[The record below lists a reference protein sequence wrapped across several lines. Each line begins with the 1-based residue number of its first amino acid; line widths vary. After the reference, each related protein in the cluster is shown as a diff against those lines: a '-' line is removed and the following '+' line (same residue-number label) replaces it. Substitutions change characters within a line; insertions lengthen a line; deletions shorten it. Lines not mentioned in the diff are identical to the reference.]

1 MARNTALY
9 FRLVEGKN
17 LPAKD
22 VSGTSDPYCIVKV
35 DNEVVARTATVWK
48 DLNPFWGEEFTLHL
62 PLGFHTLS
70 FYVMDEDTIGH
81 DDVIGKISLSK
92 EYIAAQPRGIDSW
105 IHLSRVN
112 PDEEVQ
118 GEIYLEL
125 HIMLD
130 QHKSTL
136 HCHVLEARDLAPRD
150 ISGTSDPFVRIFCNN
165 QTLETSVIKRT
176 RFPRWNEVL
185 EFNLRGIEELEPG
198 DQVINVEVWDWDMVG
213 KNDFLGRV
221 CFPLEPLHRN
231 PAVTG
236 WFRLLPFGNTEEEN
250 GGKLGSLRV
259 KVNLSEERIL
269 PSVYYQNLIHLLVE
283 SVQSPDQEDS
293 SFLDLLEEMSS
304 AESRQEVAL
313 KLVKIFLGQGLAVTF
328 LDKLNMREVNRT
340 ADPNTLFRSNSLA
353 SKSME
358 QYMKIVGMPF
368 LHEVLRP
375 IISRIFEE
383 KKYVELDPC
392 KIDQSRSRRIS
403 FKGSVSEQQI
413 RESSVE
419 SMRGYLSDII
429 DAILGSGEQCP
440 PGMRLCFKQLHK
452 RVEERFPG
460 ATNQDVKYAAISGF
474 LFLRFFAPAILTPKL
489 FHLREHHA
497 DPRTARTLLLLAK
510 AVQSIGNLGQ
520 QIGHGKEQWMS
531 PLHPLIQQS
540 VGRLRDY
547 LDKLIDMESDVEC
560 GHTSRTLF
568 HPSVTIKE
576 GFLHKRKAEAV
587 NLVTRFT
594 FKKRYFWLSSQTFS
608 YSKSPDWQVR
618 SSIPIHRIC
627 AVERVDEN
635 AFQQPNMMQI
645 ITQDSEAQGGHIMY
659 IQCKNV
665 NELNQWL
672 SALRKVSLCNQRL
685 LPTYHPG
692 AYRNAHWTCC
702 LQNERA
708 VRGCSRTHLAVTLGD
723 WSDPL
728 DPDAEAQ
735 VLFRHL
741 LSVKDILRNNYLEV
755 AECAAVG
762 KPEPIGHNSKTLEG
776 STPSSPARRLL
787 SVIEDL
793 QKAHQAFERKEREE
807 TPNHSQCI

>member
-35 DNEVVARTATVWK
+35 DNEVVARTATVWR

-70 FYVMDEDTIGH
+70 FYVIDEDTIGH

-92 EYIAAQPRGIDSW
+92 EYIASQPRGIDSW
-105 IHLSRVN
+105 INLSRVD

-125 HIMLD
+125 HIMQN

-176 RFPRWNEVL
+176 RFPRWNEML
-185 EFNLRGIEELEPG
+185 EFDLRGIEEAEPG
-198 DQVINVEVWDWDMVG
+198 DQLISIEVWDWDMVG

-221 CFPLEPLHRN
+221 WFPLDLLHRS

-236 WFRLLPFGNTEEEN
+236 WFRLLPFGNTEEES
-250 GGKLGSLRV
+250 GGMLGSLRV
-259 KVNLSEERIL
+259 KVSLSEERIL
-269 PSVYYQNLIHLLVE
+269 PSVYYQTLIQLLVE
-283 SVQSPDQEDS
+283 SVQSPDQGDGS
-293 SFLDLLEEMSS
+293 LLALLEEMCCT
-304 AESRQEVAL
+304 ESRQEVAV

-340 ADPNTLFRSNSLA
+340 GDPNTLFRSNSLA

-375 IISRIFEE
+375 VISRIFEE
-383 KKYVELDPC
+383 KRYVELDPC
-392 KIDQSRSRRIS
+392 KIDLNRSRRIS
-403 FKGSVSEQQI
+403 FKGSVSEQQV
-413 RESSVE
+413 RESSLE
-419 SMRGYLSDII
+419 SLRGYLGDIM
-429 DAILGSGEQCP
+429 DAILGSVEQCP

-452 RVEERFPG
+452 RVEENFPG
-460 ATNQDVKYAAISGF
+460 PAEQDVKYAAISGF

-489 FHLREHHA
+489 FHLREQHA

-520 QIGHGKEQWMS
+520 QLGYGKEQWMA
-531 PLHPLIQQS
+531 PLHPFIQQS
-540 VGRLRDY
+540 VGRVRDF
-547 LDKLIDMESDVEC
+547 LDRLIDMESEAEC
-560 GHTSRTLF
+560 GQLSRTPF
-568 HPSVTIKE
+568 HPSITIKE

-594 FKKRYFWLSSQTFS
+594 FKKRYFWLSSQTLS

-618 SSIPIHRIC
+618 SSIPVHRIC

-635 AFQQPNMMQI
+635 AFQHPTMMQI
-645 ITQDSEAQGGHIMY
+645 ISQDSEAQGHIMY
-659 IQCKNV
+659 MQCKNV

-692 AYRNAHWTCC
+692 AYRSAHWTCC
-702 LQNERA
+702 LQPDRA

-735 VLFRHL
+735 VLYRHL
-741 LSVKDILRNNYLEV
+741 LLAKDLLRNKSLLGIEGGV
-755 AECAAVG
+755 PR
-762 KPEPIGHNSKTLEG
+762 KPEVTGHCEKPFEG
-776 STPSSPARRLL
+776 ALVSSSERRLL

-793 QKAHQAFERKEREE
+793 ERAHQAFERREREE
-807 TPNHSQCI
+807 APNHSHCA

>member
-1 MARNTALY
+1 
-9 FRLVEGKN
+9 
-17 LPAKD
+17 
-22 VSGTSDPYCIVKV
+22 
-35 DNEVVARTATVWK
+35 
-48 DLNPFWGEEFTLHL
+48 
-62 PLGFHTLS
+62 
-70 FYVMDEDTIGH
+70 MDEDTIGH
-81 DDVIGKISLSK
+81 DDVIGKISLTK
-92 EYIAAQPRGIDSW
+92 EYIASQLRGIDSW
-105 IHLSRVN
+105 LNLSRVD

-125 HIMLD
+125 HIMKD
-130 QHKSTL
+130 QHRSNL

-185 EFNLRGIEELEPG
+185 EFDLRGIEELDPG
-198 DQVINVEVWDWDMVG
+198 DQVISIEVWDWDMVG

-221 CFPLEPLHRN
+221 WFPIEPLQKS

-236 WFRLLPFGNTEEEN
+236 WFRLLPFGNAEEEN
-250 GGKLGSLRV
+250 GGKLGSLRI

-269 PSVYYQNLIHLLVE
+269 PSVYYQTLIHLLVE
-283 SVQSPDQEDS
+283 SVQSPDQGDCS
-293 SFLDLLEEMSS
+293 LLALLEEMCS
-304 AESRQEVAL
+304 AESRQEVAV

-328 LDKLNMREVNRT
+328 LDKLNQREVNRT
-340 ADPNTLFRSNSLA
+340 GDPNTLFRSNSLA
-353 SKSME
+353 SKAME

-368 LHEVLRP
+368 LHEILRP
-375 IISRIFEE
+375 IITRIFEE

-392 KIDQSRSRRIS
+392 KIDMNRSRRIS

-413 RESSVE
+413 QESSLE
-419 SMRGYLSDII
+419 SLRGYLSDII
-429 DAILGSGEQCP
+429 DAILGSVEQCP
-440 PGMRLCFKQLHK
+440 PGMRHCFKQLHK

-460 ATNQDVKYAAISGF
+460 PAYQDVKYAAISGF

-497 DPRTARTLLLLAK
+497 DPRTARTLLLIAK

-520 QIGHGKEQWMS
+520 QLGYGKEQWMS
-531 PLHPLIQQS
+531 PLHPFIQQS
-540 VGRLRDY
+540 VGRLRDF
-547 LDKLIDMESDVEC
+547 LDRLIDMESETEC
-560 GHTSRTLF
+560 GQISRTLF

-594 FKKRYFWLSSQTFS
+594 FKKRYFWLSSQTLS

-618 SSIPIHRIC
+618 SSIPVHRIC

-635 AFQQPNMMQI
+635 AFQQTNMMQI
-645 ITQDSEAQGGHIMY
+645 ISQDSEAQGGRIMY

-702 LQNERA
+702 LQPDRT

-735 VLFRHL
+735 VLYRHL
-741 LSVKDILRNNYLEV
+741 LLSKDTLRTKYMEITANTDKQERKGHCERGIEGASVSL
-755 AECAAVG
+755 
-762 KPEPIGHNSKTLEG
+762 
-776 STPSSPARRLL
+776 PARRLML
-787 SVIEDL
+787 AIEDL
-793 QKAHQAFERKEREE
+793 ERTHQAFEKRERED
-807 TPNHSQCI
+807 TPVHSHCT

>member
-35 DNEVVARTATVWK
+35 DNEAVARTATVWR

-81 DDVIGKISLSK
+81 DDVIGKISLTK
-92 EYIAAQPRGIDSW
+92 EYIASQPRGIDSW
-105 IHLSRVN
+105 INLSCVD

-125 HIMLD
+125 HIMQD
-130 QHKSTL
+130 QHRSTL

-165 QTLETSVIKRT
+165 QTSETMVIKRT

-185 EFNLRGIEELEPG
+185 EFDLRGIEELDPV
-198 DQVINVEVWDWDMVG
+198 DQIISIEVWDWDMVG

-221 CFPLEPLHRN
+221 WFPLEPLQKS
-231 PAVTG
+231 PAITG
-236 WFRLLPFGNTEEEN
+236 WFRLLPFGNSEEEN

-269 PSVYYQNLIHLLVE
+269 PSVYYQTLIQLLVE
-283 SVQSPDQEDS
+283 SIQSPDQGDS
-293 SFLDLLEEMSS
+293 SLLSLLEEICS
-304 AESRQEVAL
+304 AESRQEVAV

-328 LDKLNMREVNRT
+328 LDKLNMREVNWT
-340 ADPNTLFRSNSLA
+340 GDPNTLFRSNSLA

-358 QYMKIVGMPF
+358 QYMKIVGMPY

-375 IISRIFEE
+375 IITRIFEE
-383 KKYVELDPC
+383 KRYVELDPC
-392 KIDQSRSRRIS
+392 KIDLNRGRRIS
-403 FKGSVSEQQI
+403 FKSSVSEQQV
-413 RESSVE
+413 RESSLE
-419 SMRGYLSDII
+419 SLKGYLGDIM
-429 DAILGSGEQCP
+429 DAILGSVEQCP

-460 ATNQDVKYAAISGF
+460 PSNQDVKYAAISGF

-489 FHLREHHA
+489 FHLQEHHA

-510 AVQSIGNLGQ
+510 SVQSIGNLGQ
-520 QIGHGKEQWMS
+520 QLGYGKEQWMS

-540 VGRLRDY
+540 VGKLRDF
-547 LDKLIDMESDVEC
+547 LDRLIDMESEAEC
-560 GHTSRTLF
+560 GQLSRTLF

-594 FKKRYFWLSSQTFS
+594 FKKRYFWLSSQTLS

-618 SSIPIHRIC
+618 ATIPVHRIC

-645 ITQDSEAQGGHIMY
+645 ISQDSEPQGGHIMY

-685 LPTYHPG
+685 LQTYHPG
-692 AYRNAHWTCC
+692 AYRNSHWTCC
-702 LQNERA
+702 LQSDRT

-735 VLFRHL
+735 VLYRHL
-741 LSVKDILRNNYLEV
+741 LLAKDVLRNKFLED
-755 AECAAVG
+755 AESGSSG
-762 KPEPIGHNSKTLEG
+762 KSDVRSHNQKSAEG
-776 STPSSPARRLL
+776 PVSSPLKRLL
-787 SVIEDL
+787 SAMEDL
-793 QKAHQAFERKEREE
+793 ERTHQTFERKEREE
-807 TPNHSQCI
+807 TPNHSHCT

>member
-35 DNEVVARTATVWK
+35 DNEVVARTATVWR

-62 PLGFHTLS
+62 PLGFHILS

-92 EYIAAQPRGIDSW
+92 EVIASHPRGIDSW
-105 IHLSRVN
+105 VNLSCVD

-125 HIMLD
+125 HIMQD
-130 QHKSTL
+130 QYKSTL

-185 EFNLRGIEELEPG
+185 EFDLRGIEELDPS
-198 DQVINVEVWDWDMVG
+198 DQMISIEVWDWDTVG
-213 KNDFLGRV
+213 KNDFFGRV
-221 CFPLEPLHRN
+221 WFPIKPLHRS

-250 GGKLGSLRV
+250 GGKLGSLRI
-259 KVNLSEERIL
+259 KVSLSEERIL
-269 PSVYYQNLIHLLVE
+269 PSLYYQTLIQLLVE
-283 SVQSPDQEDS
+283 SVQSSDQGDCN
-293 SFLDLLEEMSS
+293 LLALLEEICS
-304 AESRQEVAL
+304 AESRQEVAV
-313 KLVKIFLGQGLAVTF
+313 KLLIIFLGQGLAVTF
-328 LDKLNMREVNRT
+328 LDKLNQREVNRT
-340 ADPNTLFRSNSLA
+340 DENTPIFQEFLATSLDQNTLFRSNSLA
-353 SKSME
+353 SKCME
-358 QYMKIVGMPF
+358 QYIKIVGMPF
-368 LHEVLRP
+368 LHAILKP
-375 IISRIFEE
+375 IINRIFEE
-383 KKYVELDPC
+383 KRYVELDPC
-392 KIDQSRSRRIS
+392 KIDLNRS
-403 FKGSVSEQQI
+403 
-413 RESSVE
+413 
-419 SMRGYLSDII
+419 
-429 DAILGSGEQCP
+429 
-440 PGMRLCFKQLHK
+440 
-452 RVEERFPG
+452 RVEEKFPG
-460 ATNQDVKYAAISGF
+460 PVYQDLKYAAISGF
-474 LFLRFFAPAILTPKL
+474 LFLRFFAPAILTSKL

-497 DPRTARTLLLLAK
+497 DPRTARSLLLIAK

-520 QIGHGKEQWMS
+520 QLGYGKEQWMS
-531 PLHPLIQQS
+531 PLHPFIQQS
-540 VGRLRDY
+540 VGRLRDF
-547 LDKLIDMESDVEC
+547 LDRLIDMESETEC
-560 GHTSRTLF
+560 GQISRALF

-594 FKKRYFWLSSQTFS
+594 FKKRYFWLSSQTLS
-608 YSKSPDWQVR
+608 YSKSPDWQVC
-618 SSIPIHRIC
+618 SSIPVHRIC

-635 AFQQPNMMQI
+635 AFQHANMMQI
-645 ITQDSEAQGGHIMY
+645 ISQDSETQGGHIMY

-702 LQNERA
+702 LQSDRT

-735 VLFRHL
+735 VLYRHL
-741 LSVKDILRNNYLEV
+741 LLSKDVLRDKYLENSLK
-755 AECAAVG
+755 AE
-762 KPEPIGHNSKTLEG
+762 KPECKGRSEKGMTV
-776 STPSSPARRLL
+776 SSSARRLL
-787 SVIEDL
+787 VTIEDL
-793 QKAHQAFERKEREE
+793 ERAHQAFEKRERED
-807 TPNHSQCI
+807 TPSHGHCT

>member
-22 VSGTSDPYCIVKV
+22 V
-35 DNEVVARTATVWK
+35 TATVWR

-81 DDVIGKISLSK
+81 DDVIGKISLTK
-92 EYIAAQPRGIDSW
+92 EFIASHPRGIDSW
-105 IHLSRVN
+105 VNLGRVD

-125 HIMLD
+125 HIMQD
-130 QHKSTL
+130 QYRSTL

-185 EFNLRGIEELEPG
+185 EFDLRGIEELDPS
-198 DQVINVEVWDWDMVG
+198 DQMISIEVWDWDMVG

-221 CFPLEPLHRN
+221 WFPIEPLHKS
-231 PAVTG
+231 PAVTS
-236 WFRLLPFGNTEEEN
+236 WFRLLPFGNTDEEN
-250 GGKLGSLRV
+250 GGKLGSLRI
-259 KVNLSEERIL
+259 KVSLSEERIL
-269 PSVYYQNLIHLLVE
+269 PSLYYQTLIQLLVE
-283 SVQSPDQEDS
+283 SVQSPDQGDCN
-293 SFLDLLEEMSS
+293 LLALLEEICS
-304 AESRQEVAL
+304 AESRQEVAV

-328 LDKLNMREVNRT
+328 LDKLNQREVKRT
-340 ADPNTLFRSNSLA
+340 VDPNTLFRSNSLA

-368 LHEVLRP
+368 LHEILRP
-375 IISRIFEE
+375 IISKIFEE
-383 KKYVELDPC
+383 KRYIELDPC
-392 KIDQSRSRRIS
+392 KIDLNRSRRIS
-403 FKGSVSEQQI
+403 FKGSMSEHHI
-413 RESSVE
+413 LESSLE
-419 SMRGYLSDII
+419 TLRGYLSDII
-429 DAILGSGEQCP
+429 DAILRSVEQCP
-440 PGMRLCFKQLHK
+440 SGMRLCFKQLHK
-452 RVEERFPG
+452 RVEEQFPG
-460 ATNQDVKYAAISGF
+460 AVYQDVKYAAISGF

-497 DPRTARTLLLLAK
+497 DPRTARTLLLIAK

-520 QIGHGKEQWMS
+520 QLGYGKEQWMA
-531 PLHPLIQQS
+531 PLHPFIQQS
-540 VGRLRDY
+540 VGRLRDF
-547 LDKLIDMESDVEC
+547 LDRLIDMESETVEQIEKMNKAHKGLQRSFSKC
-560 GHTSRTLF
+560 GQISRTLF

-594 FKKRYFWLSSQTFS
+594 FKKRYFWLSSQTLS

-618 SSIPIHRIC
+618 SSIPVHRIC

-635 AFQQPNMMQI
+635 AFQHPNMMQI
-645 ITQDSEAQGGHIMY
+645 ISQDSETQGGHIMY

-702 LQNERA
+702 LQTDRT

-735 VLFRHL
+735 VLYRHL
-741 LSVKDILRNNYLEV
+741 LLSKDVLRDKYLENSLNAEK
-755 AECAAVG
+755 AECKGHSEKGFAGMAV
-762 KPEPIGHNSKTLEG
+762 
-776 STPSSPARRLL
+776 SSPARCLL
-787 SVIEDL
+787 FAIEDL
-793 QKAHQAFERKEREE
+793 ERAHQAFEKRERED
-807 TPNHSQCI
+807 TPIHSHCT